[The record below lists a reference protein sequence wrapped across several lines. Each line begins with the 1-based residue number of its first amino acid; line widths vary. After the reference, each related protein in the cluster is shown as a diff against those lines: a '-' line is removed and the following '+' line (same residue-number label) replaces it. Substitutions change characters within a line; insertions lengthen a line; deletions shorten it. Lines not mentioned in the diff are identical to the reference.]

1 MDDAALTRYS
11 RHLLL
16 NEWGIEAQDKLSA
29 AKVLIIGAGG
39 LGCPAAQLLAC
50 SGVGTLT
57 IADGDTVDATN
68 LMRQTLHTAP
78 RIGMNK
84 ALSAQI
90 ALHAMNPL
98 CTVVPIASRL
108 AGPALLDVVRQHD
121 IVLDCCDNFATRH
134 AVNRACVLAKKPL
147 FSAAAIRFDGQWV
160 VFNAANPDS
169 ACYHCL
175 FPEPDTAVSGSEF
188 KHQDASDQ
196 EAKAQH
202 TKTQH
207 AKAQHAVDRTD
218 THDDQDRCAVM
229 GVFAPLTQLMGTH
242 LAAAA
247 LRYVAGVGQVALSTL
262 TLYNALDGSQHSIR
276 VPKDAACSVCCAASP

>member
-39 LGCPAAQLLAC
+39 LGCPVAQQLAC

-68 LMRQTLHTAP
+68 LMRQTLHTAS

-84 ALSAQI
+84 ALSAQL
-90 ALHAMNPL
+90 ALHDMNPL
-98 CTVVPIASRL
+98 CTLVPIASRL
-108 AGPALLDVVRQHD
+108 SGQALLDAVRQHD
-121 IVLDCCDNFATRH
+121 MVLDCCDNFATRH
-134 AVNRACVLAKKPL
+134 AVNHACVQAKKPL

-175 FPEPDTAVSGSEF
+175 FPEPVYAGSES
-188 KHQDASDQ
+188 KDQDPKDQDAKDQ
-196 EAKAQH
+196 QAA
-202 TKTQH
+202 
-207 AKAQHAVDRTD
+207 DRAD

-229 GVFAPLTQLMGTH
+229 GVFAPLTQLVGTH
-242 LAAAA
+242 LASAA
-247 LRYVAGVGQVALSTL
+247 LRYITGVGQVALNTL
-262 TLYNALDGSQHSIR
+262 NMYNALDGSQHSLH
-276 VPKDAACSVCCAASP
+276 VPKDLACAVCGDENQQHKAV